1 MLIHTFMLKFVVKKI
16 LFLFRKLQIYPQKAT
31 FLLHG
36 VKIKYRFYYAK
47 TESRSI
53 LTHNS
58 LVCRV
63 NEIPNQKNITEE

>member
-16 LFLFRKLQIYPQKAT
+16 FFLFRKLQIYPQKAI

-47 TESRSI
+47 TESRNI
-53 LTHNS
+53 LKHP

-63 NEIPNQKNITEE
+63 NEIPNKKNITEV